1 MLRADRRRRA
11 FIGLGLAAF
20 LLLGAGVN
28 GQAQA
33 QTGTTGGS
41 DASQFGGYT
50 MSSRGNGFLLSFDS
64 PHLLPLGSPL
74 FEVGL
79 PESQATQSS
88 GPSGYALAS
97 LAYPGALIA
106 NLPAVI
112 AQSGNDVPVPPYPAQ
127 QQAFY
132 PSGPT
137 TATQQ
142 VATASMSAATTETT
156 SDGVANYDGSDL
168 QSFFA
173 SGAMSVRAHTGIEA
187 GQVVSR
193 VHSEVDNINVLGIVT
208 IDSVVTDMVAASNGQ
223 DADTDGTTVANGV
236 KVLGLDASIDATG
249 IHLGPPP
256 SGSSSSSAPS
266 GPLDPLLNGAGLGSL
281 ADPLQPIAQTLS
293 QLITSV
299 VGSTGSINDLLQQ
312 AGITMKLL
320 QPSSSKNGSQ
330 AQRTANGLL
339 TEINYNGRTAPLVS
353 QLLAAVPSGQLP
365 ADPLIPQVPL
375 NTSPQALF
383 NLLKETYVTD
393 LAFAP
398 GAVTVQASAPYS
410 PSAFTSPSATGSSG
424 AGVLGTSG
432 KPFTTAAPQL
442 SNAPSTPSASPSI
455 GNALPIDLSAS
466 PYSVFVAL
474 LLGLIVLA
482 LFGYGGGALADN
494 VLAATG
500 GACPEGR
507 EPPSATYSQGGPA

>member
-1 MLRADRRRRA
+1 MPRRSRRFRAQA
-11 FIGLGLAAF
+11 ALALAAF
-20 LLLGAGVN
+20 LLLGVGAN
-28 GQAQA
+28 GAAQA
-33 QTGTTGGS
+33 QTTSGGS
-41 DASQFGGYT
+41 TDASQFGGFSL
-50 MSSRGNGFLLSFDS
+50 SSRGNGFLLSFDS

-79 PESQATQSS
+79 PEAQASQSG

-97 LAYPGALIA
+97 LAYPGALVA

-112 AQSGNDVPVPPYPAQ
+112 AQSGNDVPLPNYPAQ

-137 TATQQ
+137 EASQQ
-142 VATASMSAATTETT
+142 IATASMNVTTTGTT

-173 SGAMSVRAHTGIEA
+173 SGAMVVRSHTGIED

-193 VHSEVDNINVLGIVT
+193 VHSEVDNLNILGIVT
-208 IDSVVTDMVAASNGQ
+208 IGSITTDMVAVSNGQ
-223 DADTDGTTVANGV
+223 DADTSGTTVANGV
-236 KVLGLDASIDATG
+236 KVLGLDATIDADG
-249 IHLGPPP
+249 VHIGNP
-256 SGSSSSSAPS
+256 SASTDSSSSSAPS

-281 ADPLQPIAQTLS
+281 ADPLQPVAQTLS

-299 VGSTGSINDLLQQ
+299 VGATGSVNDLLQQ

-320 QPSSSKNGSQ
+320 APLATKSGGQ

-339 TEINYNGRTAPLVS
+339 IEINYNGRTAPLVS
-353 QLLAAVPSGQLP
+353 QLLGAVPSGQLP

-393 LAFAP
+393 LALAP
-398 GAVTVQASAPYS
+398 GAVAVQATTPYVAS
-410 PSAFTSPSATGSSG
+410 VTTPSVPSTGPRG
-424 AGVLGTSG
+424 VAGINTTNT
-432 KPFTTAAPQL
+432 PFTTATPKLAT
-442 SNAPSTPSASPSI
+442 SSTA
-455 GNALPIDLSAS
+455 GGETTLGTALPVDLSGNSYPVIA
-466 PYSVFVAL
+466 AL
-474 LLGLIVLA
+474 LLALA
-482 LFGYGGGALADN
+482 LMAGFGYGGGFLADN

-500 GACPEGR
+500 AACPEGR
-507 EPPSATYSQGGPA
+507 EAPSSTTGGR